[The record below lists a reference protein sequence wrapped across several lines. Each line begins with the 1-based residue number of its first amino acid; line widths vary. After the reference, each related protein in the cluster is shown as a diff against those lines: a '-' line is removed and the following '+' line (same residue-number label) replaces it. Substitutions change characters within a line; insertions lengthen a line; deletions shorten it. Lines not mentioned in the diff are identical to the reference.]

1 MASDCSLFN
10 FIVWGVVGT
19 CICCFGFVGNLLS
32 LVTFQ
37 RERRSPAT
45 TLLQC
50 LASSDFVLLLSVFVT
65 DALPYICD
73 HTGTCANP
81 WKTWPYIRYIWILT
95 PISHMC
101 SIWFVVLIAVN
112 RYWAVCQ
119 PHSLSTVWTNQRT
132 PIYVTSALVLV
143 ISFNLP
149 RFFEYEIVYKTNPDT
164 NITYLGEQ
172 TTDFGDSH
180 SYKVVYK
187 VMLVNTLLVMLPIA
201 ALIVLTGLILYG
213 LRMQTRRR
221 TSQRRSVS
229 KEMRASIKSKSG
241 GRRGTTEITFVLVV
255 VVMVAIACQ
264 SSLAAFHFVRHSNAY
279 ACGNYVYYLDSISK
293 LLVNVNS
300 CVNFIIYCIAS
311 PKFRTVLQQLITCQ
325 GSPVGSTGRGSIVAS
340 SMKRNGT
347 FTNRDTDVWLHNIW
361 YFVTSLLKTVHKFSV
376 TCSRRLLILND
387 IRSCVVSHCSGT
399 TSWNVRH

>member
-1 MASDCSLFN
+1 MVDDCSLFN

-37 RERRSPAT
+37 RERRSPTT

-81 WKTWPYIRYIWILT
+81 WNTWPYIRYIWILT

-101 SIWFVVLIAVN
+101 SIWFVVLIAMN

-149 RFFEYEIVYKTNPDT
+149 RFFEYEIVNVYNETTNSSSLVEET
-164 NITYLGEQ
+164 S
-172 TTDFGDSH
+172 DFGETH

-187 VMLVNTLLVMLPIA
+187 VMLVNILLVMLPIA

-213 LRMQTRRR
+213 LRKQAKRMM
-221 TSQRRSVS
+221 SQNGSTS
-229 KEMRASIKSKSG
+229 KEMRASVRAISR
-241 GRRGTTEITFVLVV
+241 GRRSASEVTFVLVV
-255 VVMVAIACQ
+255 VVIVAIVCQ
-264 SSLAAFHFVRHSNAY
+264 SPIAAFHFVRY
-279 ACGNYVYYLDSISK
+279 KYEYDCGDSVYYLDSISK

-300 CVNFIIYCIAS
+300 CVNFIIYCLSS
-311 PKFRTVLQQLITCQ
+311 PKFRNVLRQLIKCKGAPEKIDPYTSDMTVPAQ
-325 GSPVGSTGRGSIVAS
+325 T
-340 SMKRNGT
+340 NGT
-347 FTNRDTDVWLHNIW
+347 KNMDKHDRNTAV
-361 YFVTSLLKTVHKFSV
+361 
-376 TCSRRLLILND
+376 
-387 IRSCVVSHCSGT
+387 
-399 TSWNVRH
+399 